1 MTNLNKYHYF
11 GNEHKAMVLN
21 TFKKFL
27 VRDEGFSE
35 QQAEEEVTC
44 LIVNG
49 KQVTKTYYTTFQ
61 SRVGASKVLNRK
73 QKLSVYMTLENAMNH
88 VSLEV
93 YNPIFNV
100 NGYSE

>member
-11 GNEHKAMVLN
+11 SNEHKTMVLN

-35 QQAEEEVTC
+35 QQAEEEVTF

-49 KQVTKTYYTTFQ
+49 TQVTKTYYTGFQ
-61 SRVGASKVLNRK
+61 RRIGASKVLNRK
-73 QKLSVYMTLENAMNH
+73 QKLSVYMALENAMNH
-88 VSLEV
+88 VSFG
-93 YNPIFNV
+93 FN
-100 NGYSE
+100 N